1 MLPVEW
7 ITIKY
12 IEEKIVTHM
21 SVKRMQRE
29 SCGQAYDKALEQVPD
44 EADVV
49 ERIDRFIEEDGS
61 ITASVTLECIEDIG
75 MSKRIGGN

>member
-1 MLPVEW
+1 VEW

-12 IEEKIVTHM
+12 IEEKIVYAYV
-21 SVKRMQRE
+21 SKEDAKRE
-29 SCGQAYDKALEQVPD
+29 AVAQAYDKALEQVPD